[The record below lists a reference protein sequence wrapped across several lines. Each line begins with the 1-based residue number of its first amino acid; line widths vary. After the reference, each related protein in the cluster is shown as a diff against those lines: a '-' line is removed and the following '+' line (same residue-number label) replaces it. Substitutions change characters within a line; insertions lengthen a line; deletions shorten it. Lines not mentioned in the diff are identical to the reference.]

1 MKKILTFILLMLFTV
16 TLVGCKKN
24 NLEIT
29 GPDTVEQ
36 GTSIKLDVNYDKK
49 DKVIWSSTNDY
60 VATVVD
66 GVVIGN
72 KIGTVTIS
80 AVVEEGRKTF
90 VARKEITVVHPVVEV
105 TISGKNILEV
115 GEETVYTV
123 NVSKLLEDKVTI
135 RSSDLEIL
143 TIDQEGNARALKP
156 GIAYVIATLYDEETK
171 FKVEIKEKEK
181 VNYQIVI
188 DGPNKV
194 NVGETIKLNITSTP
208 TTDVIYSSSD
218 EMIAYVDSEGNV
230 IGVKEGTVTIT
241 VISKDNSESKSTFT
255 IEVIDIKPANI
266 TLVGETNI
274 VMGHHSFIEANI
286 TGDTTKEV
294 IWTSSNEMV
303 ATCYQGIVLGLT
315 PGKTTITATSVVD
328 KNVKGTIEITV
339 SKYEAQDPSK
349 EDLERVNSILNSMT
363 LSQKVGQ
370 MFIVGFSGTSLNSS
384 LQNAIKNYN
393 MGNVIYLA
401 NNVSNASTLT
411 ALSNNIQNA
420 FVSSNSVPGFIS
432 IDQEGGRVARL
443 VNGGTHFISQMA
455 MGATN
460 NYNNTY
466 LEGKAIGEELIS
478 YGINMNFAP
487 VLDVNNNPDN
497 PIIGIRS
504 YSDNPILA
512 SLYGKNMF
520 KGLQESNVIGCSKHF
535 PGHGNT
541 SVDSHY
547 GLPTIT
553 SSKEELYKTELAPFI
568 SSISNGI
575 DSIMTTHIIFSA
587 IDPNYP
593 ATLSSKVLTELL
605 REELGY
611 EGLIVTDGMGM
622 AAITKY
628 FGTPSQTGVQAVKA
642 GVDILT
648 YTSINEPIEA
658 HQAIIEAVRKGEIT
672 EERINESVRRILLAK
687 LEYGI
692 LDNYIKQDIN
702 RTEMLKEHE
711 ELNLRF
717 AMESLTLAK
726 GEFNGLDSTKSTL
739 IISPTTTWDLGSNLA
754 NNSFGCYAANYL
766 KQNGHTKCDYSV
778 VSTNITSTESTN
790 ILNALN
796 KYDQIVVAFSNVKT
810 SNYSKS
816 AAFIKQLTS
825 KHNNVIVIAL
835 DTPYDIIAYDQNVK
849 NYICVYGYQKAT
861 VIALSKYLNGEFE
874 AVGVSPINEDN
885 YK

>member
-1 MKKILTFILLMLFTV
+1 MAKYIKKVLSTFLLILFVIV
-16 TLVGCKKN
+16 LVGCKQI
-24 NLEIT
+24 NLKIT
-29 GPDTVEQ
+29 GPDTLEQ
-36 GTSIKLDVNYDKK
+36 GTSIKLDVNYEGKED
-49 DKVIWSSTNDY
+49 VTWTSSNEEI
-60 VATVVD
+60 ATVID

-72 KIGTVTIS
+72 KAGKVMITASVEKVGTSI
-80 AVVEEGRKTF
+80 
-90 VARKEITVVHPVVEV
+90 EITVTYPIVEV
-105 TISGKNILEV
+105 TITGSNTLEV
-115 GEETVYTV
+115 GETSKYTYILSKEV
-123 NVSKLLEDKVTI
+123 LEKVVWSTSDSNV
-135 RSSDLEIL
+135 L
-143 TIDQEGNARALKP
+143 TINEEGNALAVNP
-156 GIAYVIATLYDEETK
+156 GKAYVIATIYNKETK
-171 FKVEIKEKEK
+171 FEVEVKEKT
-181 VNYQIVI
+181 NYEII
-188 DGPNKV
+188 ISGPNKV
-194 NVGETIKLNITSTP
+194 NVNETIELTVTSNPETEV
-208 TTDVIYSSSD
+208 TYSSSD
-218 EMIAYVDSEGNV
+218 ENIAYVDEEGKV
-230 IGVKEGTVTIT
+230 TGLKEGIVIITVTSKENNECFSNIEIEIVK
-241 VISKDNSESKSTFT
+241 VIPESINLSGNN
-255 IEVIDIKPANI
+255 NI
-266 TLVGETNI
+266 IMGE
-274 VMGHHSFIEANI
+274 HSFIDVNVTEGI
-286 TGDTTKEV
+286 TREV

-315 PGKTTITATSVVD
+315 PGVVTITATSVVD
-328 KNVKGTIEITV
+328 SSIKGTIEITV
-339 SKYEAQDPSK
+339 SKYQAPEIDK
-349 EDLERVNSILNSMT
+349 ENIDRVNAIIDKMT
-363 LSQKVGQ
+363 LSQKIGQ
-370 MFIVGFSGTSLNSS
+370 MFIVGFNSTTLNSS
-384 LQNAIKNYN
+384 LSNAIKNYN

-401 NNVSNASTLT
+401 HNVSSPTTLT

-420 FVSSNSVPGFIS
+420 FVASNTVPGFIS

-443 VNGGTHFISQMA
+443 VDGGTHFISQMA

-460 NYNNTY
+460 NYNNAY
-466 LEGKAIGEELIS
+466 LEGIAIGKELDS

-520 KGLQESNVIGCSKHF
+520 LGLQESNVIGCSKHF

-575 DSIMTTHIIFSA
+575 DAIMTTHIIFSA

-658 HQAIIEAVRKGEIT
+658 HQAIIEAVRNGEIT

-692 LDNYIKQDIN
+692 LDNYIKEDID

-778 VSTNITSTESTN
+778 VSTNISSTESTN
-790 ILNALN
+790 ILNSLN

-861 VIALSKYLNGEFE
+861 VIALSKYLNGEFV
-874 AVGVSPINEDN
+874 ATGVSPVAENE
-885 YK
+885 YS